1 MGIGGILHLH
11 ANVTTSKSQV
21 TLNWK
26 IGASGG
32 YNTDA
37 HGLTYD
43 ETLVVNGCDAVFN
56 APSTIGSA
64 CEVEFD
70 AYATEPGAS
79 APEDHTDSNGDAAI
93 PVYDPSHCGLPGP
106 PYCSGS
112 LTVSADGLLGPVTLV
127 DVYGVGFFIGPPAQ
141 VIVIPAVPE
150 GTYTVTVWTAGSGT
164 VPGRSSEVQSVAI
177 SCTQPNYILL
187 KYSL

>member
-1 MGIGGILHLH
+1 DDDSVHAVRLTVIPRAGSHDPPVVNPTTTTTIGGGESGPGGGGGTGFGYGDPNVQFVGYHYMGIGGILHLH

-56 APSTIGSA
+56 APSTIGS
-64 CEVEFD
+64 
-70 AYATEPGAS
+70 
-79 APEDHTDSNGDAAI
+79 
-93 PVYDPSHCGLPGP
+93 
-106 PYCSGS
+106 
-112 LTVSADGLLGPVTLV
+112 
-127 DVYGVGFFIGPPAQ
+127 
-141 VIVIPAVPE
+141 
-150 GTYTVTVWTAGSGT
+150 
-164 VPGRSSEVQSVAI
+164 
-177 SCTQPNYILL
+177 
-187 KYSL
+187 